1 MLALTTT
8 LFAVAS
14 AAPRP
19 HIVLMLTD
27 NLGYGNVG
35 FTRALSGDPPSPEVA
50 TPTLDALAAEGI
62 ILDRLYC
69 YKFCSPSRSSF
80 LSGRLPVHV
89 NTHNDDQRIPG
100 AGIPVGMTTLPQK
113 LRDGG
118 YSTHHIGKWH
128 VGFASA
134 NHTPMGRGFDTSI
147 GYLWAYNGYLHGW
160 AEEGCEEF
168 PGTVTYPNN
177 ANGTIPTPPT
187 TARCTEKSVVAR
199 HLGYVTDLWKTED
212 GVEGPAVGLNAS
224 FDATGYEETF
234 FVEQAEKLIASHAT
248 GGASAM
254 AANATSVAAKP
265 FFLYYAMHLLH
276 SPLCAPPALLER
288 FSFIDNED
296 RRYVSAMVAYLDE
309 VVGRVVTSL
318 KTAKMWDQTVFVW
331 QSDNGAAIELTTGAK
346 SAYPLRGGYYT
357 NWEGGIR
364 APGFINGG
372 YLIKALEQEQ
382 LKLGLSGEEQ
392 QTQPVT
398 TTRRFSGLL
407 HIADWYATFCG
418 LAGVDP
424 TDSTAAKAGLPPID
438 SIDMWPALTNSHN
451 LSFPPPRVEIFASG
465 FNDSTTGGGGSHGGD
480 TALISGHYKLILGRI
495 TQASWCG
502 KVYPN
507 NSMHWDTWGTVL
519 QCPVT
524 ATTIGCLFNI
534 YADPTEH
541 VNLAAT
547 PEGVVIA
554 KRMYAR
560 LLELQKGVYSPDRG
574 KMQTKEACAS
584 AAERGGF
591 WGPWMSKA

>member
-1 MLALTTT
+1 M
-8 LFAVAS
+8 
-14 AAPRP
+14 
-19 HIVLMLTD
+19 
-27 NLGYGNVG
+27 
-35 FTRALSGDPPSPEVA
+35 
-50 TPTLDALAAEGI
+50 
-62 ILDRLYC
+62 
-69 YKFCSPSRSSF
+69 
-80 LSGRLPVHV
+80 
-89 NTHNDDQRIPG
+89 
-100 AGIPVGMTTLPQK
+100 
-113 LRDGG
+113 
-118 YSTHHIGKWH
+118 
-128 VGFASA
+128 
-134 NHTPMGRGFDTSI
+134 
-147 GYLWAYNGYLHGW
+147 
-160 AEEGCEEF
+160 
-168 PGTVTYPNN
+168 
-177 ANGTIPTPPT
+177 
-187 TARCTEKSVVAR
+187 
-199 HLGYVTDLWKTED
+199 
-212 GVEGPAVGLNAS
+212 
-224 FDATGYEETF
+224 
-234 FVEQAEKLIASHAT
+234 
-248 GGASAM
+248 
-254 AANATSVAAKP
+254 
-265 FFLYYAMHLLH
+265 LH

-438 SIDMWPALTNSHN
+438 SIDMWPALTNPHN
-451 LSFPPPRVEIFASG
+451 LSYSPRVEIFASG
-465 FNDSTTGGGGSHGGD
+465 FNDSTTGGGGSRGGD

-507 NSMHWDTWGTVL
+507 NSMHWDTWATVL